1 MAVQYKANAKTK
13 TGGAGSGS
21 LPKNDKGQG
30 PIRTNLTGYKIV
42 DTVLFQAIADPVP
55 GNHSPFTGKSRTS
68 NPKSELEIN

>member
-21 LPKNDKGQG
+21 LPKNDKG

-68 NPKSELEIN
+68 DPKSELEIN

>member
-1 MAVQYKANAKTK
+1 MAVQYKANARIK

-21 LPKNDKGQG
+21 LAKNDKG
-30 PIRTNLTGYKIV
+30 PIKTILIGYKMV
-42 DTVLFQAIADPVP
+42 AKVLFQAIGDPVP